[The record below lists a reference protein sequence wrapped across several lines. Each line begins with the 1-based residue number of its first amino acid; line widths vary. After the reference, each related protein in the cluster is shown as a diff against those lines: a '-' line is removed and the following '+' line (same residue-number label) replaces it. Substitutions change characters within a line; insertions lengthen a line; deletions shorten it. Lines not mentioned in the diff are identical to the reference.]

1 MREGPAPPCKSCD
14 SLCTCRVM
22 AIAEH
27 WRGGRDGSQP
37 ATSLLPALYC
47 CAPTRLLSRLWGVL
61 TGLALPHWLRRPLL
75 ALYVWAFSVNMAEA
89 AEEDLSGYRSLGELF
104 RRPLKPWVRPIAPYD
119 MVSPADGC
127 IVHLGRVR
135 RSRLE
140 QVKGVTYS
148 LESFLGPQD
157 WREDVGRD
165 LSPWWRRGHQLYQC
179 IIYLAPGDYHRFH
192 SPTDWHIRH
201 RRHFPGPSH
210 QLRPP
215 RAGLLPRPQLLGL
228 GRASRG
234 PHPQGSWPRRVQPGL
249 HHRPSLPGAP
259 ALWLPHQCWVQG
271 AGGAGAGQPVTRRAE
286 EQAPISG
293 RDPDFLGRLE
303 NPFTAMGEIPQ
314 IRWSTGK

>member
-1 MREGPAPPCKSCD
+1 MFNPTPPQYD
-14 SLCTCRVM
+14 YL
-22 AIAEH
+22 
-27 WRGGRDGSQP
+27 
-37 ATSLLPALYC
+37 
-47 CAPTRLLSRLWGVL
+47 
-61 TGLALPHWLRRPLL
+61 PLL
-75 ALYVWAFSVNMAEA
+75 NPPQY
-89 AEEDLSGYRSLGELF
+89 DRSHFVLPSHG
-104 RRPLKPWVRPIAPYD
+104 

-157 WREDVGRD
+157 WREDRGRG
-165 LSPWWRRGHQLYQC
+165 LSPWWHRGHRLYQC

-201 RRHFPGPSH
+201 RRHFPGPSN

-234 PHPQGSWPRRVQPGL
+234 PRPQGSRPGRVQPGL
-249 HHRPSLPGAP
+249 HHRPPLPGAP

-271 AGGAGAGQPVTRRAE
+271 AGGAGAGQPVTWRAE

-293 RDPDFLGRLE
+293 RDPDLLGRLA
-303 NPFTAMGEIPQ
+303 NPFTAMGGHPRFSGVQGGDTTLVGEGKPPFQMGELDPSLLGGREGSPIP
-314 IRWSTGK
+314 IAPPAF